1 MQKTVVTIPMLV
13 IVISLMTGG
22 CDSSSEPAETTGT
35 FNVRITDAPASFDA
49 VNITFSEVSVIP
61 SDG

>member
-49 VNITFSEVSVIP
+49 VNI
-61 SDG
+61 